1 MAGKTGTAAVIRKAG
16 GVGKYYA
23 SSFVGYFPAEE
34 PKYSCIVVVHKPSTA
49 LNYYGA
55 MLRVRFSRELHKKY
69 LPMRLQQMK
78 LKFE

>member
-1 MAGKTGTAAVIRKAG
+1 
-16 GVGKYYA
+16 
-23 SSFVGYFPAEE
+23 VGYFPAEE

-55 MLRVRFSRELHKKY
+55 VAGPVFKRIAQKIFTDA
-69 LPMRLQQMK
+69 LQQMK